1 MVSAALGSGPRPAG
15 HLAAGRVALGVL
27 IPLAIAAL
35 AYGLWWLSDRLIQ
48 IGPLDRAAFGWSVV
62 IPVWIG
68 GPVVAALIWRPLTR
82 RDTRVAALAY
92 AVLVSVASAML
103 LWQSVAFPDCVNPIR
118 TAAEWI
124 LPALLVGMT
133 VGGGLA
139 GSGLLG
145 TRVLR
150 SGHPWPAVAL
160 TAAAEFGLIF
170 VAIFVFVGVSLGIG
184 FGATGPCGR

>member
-1 MVSAALGSGPRPAG
+1 M
-15 HLAAGRVALGVL
+15 LAAAG
-27 IPLAIAAL
+27 
-35 AYGLWWLSDRLIQ
+35 
-48 IGPLDRAAFGWSVV
+48 VV
-62 IPVWIG
+62 IPLFHRLRVS
-68 GPVVAALIWRPLTR
+68 PL
-82 RDTRVAALAY
+82 LG
-92 AVLVSVASAML
+92 
-103 LWQSVAFPDCVNPIR
+103 FI
-118 TAAEWI
+118 
-124 LPALLVGMT
+124 LVGMT

-139 GSGLLG
+139 GSGLVG